1 MAALRIREEF
11 PHGVVRD
18 DLRIPL
24 ADGTRLYARRWRP
37 VDEEPVPALLE
48 YSPFRL
54 TDTTAPRD
62 AQRHPW
68 FAGHGY
74 ASVRVDVRGTGN
86 SEGVLTDAHSE
97 REILDGAEVVDWL
110 AEQPWCDGNV
120 GMFGLS
126 WAGYTALQVAERA
139 PEALK
144 AVVAVCAGDDR
155 YLEDAHYL
163 GGAVLGGEMHA
174 WAATVLAYLA
184 KPPDP
189 RYFGEDW
196 RAQWL
201 ERLEGLEPYIHTWLA
216 HPQRDAYWRRDS
228 VREDYSAI
236 RAAVLAVGGWH
247 DPRRDSVFRLVEEL
261 GRRGTPVRGV
271 VGPWVNQY
279 PDQEETGPGPAVGFL
294 QESLLWWD
302 QWLRG
307 EERGALEGPPL
318 RSWIR
323 ASDPQA
329 AMRPTGPGRW
339 VGEESWPS
347 PQVAMS
353 EIALAHP
360 AAVADAR
367 LLPVRSPQQ
376 TGVDAGRFAPFGDGA
391 DLPADQR
398 AEDGRSL
405 CFDTAPLSG
414 TLEILGGPRLRLRL
428 SCPTEHGTVI
438 ARLCDVAPDGA
449 STLVTRGALDL
460 AAREGA
466 ELATPWPAGESGEV
480 EFGLGA
486 AGYSFQTG
494 HRIRVALSSA
504 YWPWIWP
511 HPEGAGFDVDAAS
524 SALHL
529 PVRDPV
535 PDVERPPVFF
545 PRPEQA
551 EPLEVRALDGE
562 AGARPAR
569 AVARDVAAGLWAID
583 ADPGHGGSRAYPDG
597 LEVTEFGRDRY
608 WIQEGDPLTARARSD
623 WRLRFKRTEPG
634 WDARLIAVAETGA
647 TAEAFVVENGLKC
660 YDGGE
665 LVFER
670 TWRKE
675 IPRK

>member
-1 MAALRIREEF
+1 MRIREEF
-11 PHGVVRD
+11 PHPVVRD

-24 ADGTRLYARRWRP
+24 ADGTRLYARMWRP
-37 VDEEPVPALLE
+37 RDEEPVPALLE

-54 TDTTAPRD
+54 TDATAPRD

-68 FAGHGY
+68 YAGHGY
-74 ASVRVDVRGTGN
+74 ASFRVDARGTGN
-86 SEGVLTDAHSE
+86 SDGVLADAHAE
-97 REILDGAEVVDWL
+97 REILDGVEVVEWL
-110 AEQPWCDGNV
+110 AAQPWCDGNV

-126 WAGYTALQVAERA
+126 WGGYTALQVAERA

-155 YLEDAHYL
+155 YEQGAHYL
-163 GGAVLGGEMHA
+163 GGALLGAEAHA
-174 WAATVLAYLA
+174 WSAAVLASTA

-189 RYFGEDW
+189 LYAGEDW
-196 RAQWL
+196 RARWL
-201 ERLEGLEPYIHTWLA
+201 ERLEALEPYFHTWLS
-216 HPQRDAYWRRDS
+216 HPRRDEYWTRDS

-247 DPRRDSVFRLVEEL
+247 DPRRDGVLRLVEEF
-261 GRRGTPVRGV
+261 GRRGTPVRGIL
-271 VGPWVNQY
+271 GPWVHQY
-279 PDQEETGPGPAVGFL
+279 PDQESGPGPAVGFL
-294 QESLLWWD
+294 QETLRWWD
-302 QWLRG
+302 QFLRG
-307 EERGALEGPPL
+307 EERGVLADPPL

-323 ASDPQA
+323 ASEPQA
-329 AMRPTGPGRW
+329 SMRPTGPGRW
-339 VGEESWPS
+339 VGEEAWPS

-367 LLPVRSPQQ
+367 LLPVRSPQH
-376 TGVDAGRFAPFGDGA
+376 TGVDGGRLVPVGNAA

-405 CFDTAPLSG
+405 CFDTAPLTG
-414 TLEILGGPRLRLRL
+414 TLEILGRARLRLRL
-428 SCPTEHGTVI
+428 SSPTEHATVI
-438 ARLCDVAPDGA
+438 ARLCDVAPDGS

-460 AAREGA
+460 LAREGA
-466 ELATPWPAGESGEV
+466 ELATPWPPGRSGEV
-480 EFGLGA
+480 EFELGA

-524 SALHL
+524 SLLYL

-535 PDVERPPVFF
+535 PDVERPAVFF

-551 EPLEVRALDGE
+551 EPLETRALEGD
-562 AGARPAR
+562 AAARPAR
-569 AVARDVAAGLWAID
+569 AVARDEAAGLWAID
-583 ADPGHGGSRAYPDG
+583 TDPGLGGSLAYPDG
-597 LEVTEFGRDRY
+597 LEVTEFGRDRS
-608 WIQEGDPLTARARSD
+608 WIQRGDPLTARARSD
-623 WRLRFKRTEPG
+623 WRVRFKRAEPS
-634 WDARLIAVAETGA
+634 WDARLIAVAETA
-647 TAEAFVVENGLKC
+647 CTAEFLVVENGLKC
-660 YDGGE
+660 YDGAE

-675 IPRK
+675 IPRN